1 VEPPSESPEAP
12 VADVPSSVPPP
23 AGVQLVSSAPPPPA
37 AFVEAWAIRAAAE
50 AAGLRLPPSVYAN
63 VSAAL
68 TAGKHLVLT
77 GAPGAGKTTLALAVA
92 RAAAQSGHA
101 HGATVVTAE
110 PSRELLVEAAG
121 RGRWVIV
128 DELDQADADAALG
141 PLSTFLSGVP
151 VTLTQDK
158 EAAPADGWRIVAT
171 YNGGSPTAA
180 ILRRFAVID
189 VAAPSADELRALLHQ
204 AANGDPTASRAAGRL
219 LQLAELAPIGA
230 GVFLDA
236 ARHAAARNAAVP
248 TDEATLAREAYA
260 AYVAPVHPDLDE
272 RRVDKLLK
280 GS

>member
-1 VEPPSESPEAP
+1 VPPPVAATPAPAPVVDTPVEAPPADVSSSIPPPVVEPPAP
-12 VADVPSSVPPP
+12 TA
-23 AGVQLVSSAPPPPA
+23 AP

-92 RAAAQSGHA
+92 RAAAQAGHA
-101 HGATVVTAE
+101 HGATLVTAE

-121 RGRWVIV
+121 RGRWIIV
-128 DELDQADADAALG
+128 DELTEADAALG
-141 PLSTFLSGVP
+141 PLSTFLSGIP
-151 VTLTQDK
+151 VTLGKSD

-171 YNGGSPTAA
+171 HNGGTPKAA
-180 ILRRFAVID
+180 VLRRFAVIE
-189 VAAPSADELRALLHQ
+189 VTAPPVDELRALLHQ
-204 AANGDPTASRAAGRL
+204 ATGGDRTASGAAGRL
-219 LQLAELAPIGA
+219 LPFAELAPIGA

-248 TDEATLAREAYA
+248 ADEATLAREAFA
-260 AYVAPVHPDLDE
+260 AYVAPLHPDLE
-272 RRVDKLLK
+272 
-280 GS
+280 GP

>member
-1 VEPPSESPEAP
+1 
-12 VADVPSSVPPP
+12 
-23 AGVQLVSSAPPPPA
+23 
-37 AFVEAWAIRAAAE
+37 
-50 AAGLRLPPSVYAN
+50 
-63 VSAAL
+63 
-68 TAGKHLVLT
+68 
-77 GAPGAGKTTLALAVA
+77 
-92 RAAAQSGHA
+92 
-101 HGATVVTAE
+101 VVTAA
-110 PSRELLVEAAG
+110 PSRDLLVEAAG

-128 DELDQADADAALG
+128 DELDQADPDAALG

-158 EAAPADGWRIVAT
+158 EATPADGWRIVAT
-171 YNGGSPTAA
+171 YNGGAPTAA
-180 ILRRFAVID
+180 VLRRFAVIE
-189 VAAPSADELRALLHQ
+189 VAAPPADELRALLHQ
-204 AANGDPTASRAAGRL
+204 AADGDPTASRAAGRL

-248 TDEATLAREAYA
+248 TDEATLAREAYS